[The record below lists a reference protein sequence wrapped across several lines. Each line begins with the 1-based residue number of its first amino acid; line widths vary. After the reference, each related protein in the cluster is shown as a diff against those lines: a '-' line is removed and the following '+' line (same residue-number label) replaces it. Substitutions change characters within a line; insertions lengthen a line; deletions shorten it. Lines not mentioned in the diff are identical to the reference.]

1 MSAFCLLGGLFW
13 EVCFILP
20 NRLQWQSSLV
30 VQQVKDLALSLL
42 WHRFAAAVWVQSL
55 AWELLHTTDALKKKK
70 FQWNHLAIAQSNLDP
85 GSCTLILAF
94 PPSLA
99 LPPFPLTPAPCT

>member
-42 WHRFAAAVWVQSL
+42 WHRFAAAVWVQTL
-55 AWELLHTTDALKKKK
+55 AWELLHTTDALKKKSSSGIISPLLK
-70 FQWNHLAIAQSNLDP
+70 TIWTLAH
-85 GSCTLILAF
+85 
-94 PPSLA
+94 
-99 LPPFPLTPAPCT
+99 AP